1 MTMGQVHNSAENWG
15 NWEKDQQEED
25 CSSYYA
31 NQPEVCVEA
40 FSCLVMRW
48 PLILK
53 HKVSFIPKHKVSFQ
67 QHETLL
73 MSQINE
79 TLSV

>member
-1 MTMGQVHNSAENWG
+1 MTMGQVHNSAEHWG
-15 NWEKDQQEED
+15 NWGKDQQEGD

-48 PLILK
+48 SLIL
-53 HKVSFIPKHKVSFQ
+53 KHKVSFQ